1 MVEITKVE
9 SVGEKRDR
17 WRAEVKD
24 TSLTQQKGEEESM
37 KEDKK
42 E

>member
-17 WRAEVKD
+17 WRAKVKD
-24 TSLTQQKGEEESM
+24 TSLTQQKGEESM